1 MEATRTE
8 EIFTDDWKQL
18 EKEMK
23 ARLTSQAVQLYLVA
37 KAESSKSTSK
47 ILPRHTFNNIMK
59 RLGSPPWMN
68 RFKIVRAVNKYIA
81 DVKEVN
87 ETEPNAPPF
96 PILEC
101 ILQSTSD
108 EPSDVTDTT
117 KSKPRGKGG
126 RPKNENLEEKEEQI
140 VMKRK
145 LDKATEIASEIY
157 MEARKKRTNG
167 RVSRDTLKKS
177 IQSAVQEVDLPPECT
192 NQINK
197 HTVRARAVKGNP
209 KGGNV
214 ESPMSEVED
223 TLVSLCIHLNRMNH
237 SIGKVTFLKLAND
250 AIHGK
255 PIEKKVIEFK
265 KKYCGTVNEDH
276 ANLGIRYFKNFM
288 KSHGDKINQTKV
300 CKKDLKRA
308 EWATFFNI
316 QKMYDL
322 LYEEMV
328 LSGVATKLETD
339 VVTYDHEGQLL
350 LFGDDDDK
358 IYGLPSQYELKH
370 PEYVLFVDE
379 VGSNTDMRK
388 DKQGSKK
395 VIAEKG
401 FKGTQEAITTDLH
414 YTVMGFTAATGEP
427 VLCVVI
433 FQSEN
438 Q

>member
-1 MEATRTE
+1 MEATK
-8 EIFTDDWKQL
+8 IITDDWKQL
-18 EKEMK
+18 EKDMK
-23 ARLTSQAVQLYLVA
+23 ARLISQAVQLYLVE
-37 KAESSKSTSK
+37 KAESSKLPRK
-47 ILPRHTFNNIMK
+47 ILPKRTFNNIMK

-177 IQSAVQEVDLPPECT
+177 IQSAVQEVDLPPEST
-192 NQINK
+192 SQINK

-288 KSHGDKINQTKV
+288 KRHGDKINQTKV

-316 QKMYDL
+316 QKMYEL
-322 LYEEMV
+322 VYEEIYLWV
-328 LSGVATKLETD
+328 L
-339 VVTYDHEGQLL
+339 
-350 LFGDDDDK
+350 
-358 IYGLPSQYELKH
+358 LPSWNRMLLRTTMT
-370 PEYVLFVDE
+370 VNCCCLVMTTIRFTVFRL
-379 VGSNTDMRK
+379 NT
-388 DKQGSKK
+388 S
-395 VIAEKG
+395 
-401 FKGTQEAITTDLH
+401 
-414 YTVMGFTAATGEP
+414 
-427 VLCVVI
+427 
-433 FQSEN
+433 
-438 Q
+438 